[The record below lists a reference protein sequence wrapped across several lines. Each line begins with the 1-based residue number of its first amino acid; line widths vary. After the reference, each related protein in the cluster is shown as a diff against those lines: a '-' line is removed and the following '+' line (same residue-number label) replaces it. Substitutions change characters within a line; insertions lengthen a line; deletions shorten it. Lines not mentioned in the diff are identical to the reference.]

1 MVMPANISKV
11 NFLRKVPNQTLKGK
25 YYAPL
30 NQRDIEEFNPNYKT
44 LSPKQ
49 IKESYQDAF
58 LSEHRGEFTEK
69 AGTTFRF
76 KDGTE
81 DVYVKSGYE
90 HDVFEYLD
98 RNLMNKYKYRIITDV
113 THIEFKAGGRIEIN
127 GVMFEILKV
136 INMTNDIPT
145 QNKFRMMP
153 YVQDFQRYA
162 PKVLA
167 LV

>member
-1 MVMPANISKV
+1 MSNVSKI
-11 NFLRKVPNQTLKGK
+11 NFIRKIPNQTLKAT
-25 YYAPL
+25 YYAPKS
-30 NQRDIEEFNPNYKT
+30 QRDIEEFNPNYKT
-44 LSPKQ
+44 LKPSELKNL
-49 IKESYQDAF
+49 YADAF
-58 LSEHRGEFTEK
+58 MEEHRGEFTETN
-69 AGTTFRF
+69 GQVFRY

-98 RNLMNKYKYRIITDV
+98 RQLMNKYKYRIITDV
-113 THIEFKAGGRIEIN
+113 THIDFKAGGRVMIN
-127 GVMFEILKV
+127 GVFFEVLKV

-162 PKVLA
+162 PKVIA